1 MCFISLYSDRK
12 FWNGFEKDRRNKI
25 KIQTR
30 EQRKSSKL
38 KFKNLFNKRRIPNG
52 RIQDM
57 CESDSCQID
66 CDVHFLKCKHF
77 NTKQSMQRRD

>member
-1 MCFISLYSDRK
+1 MCFISLYFEQLTVDLK
-12 FWNGFEKDRRNKI
+12 KIFEKKS
-25 KIQTR
+25 KFKH
-30 EQRKSSKL
+30 EERKSSKL